1 MDYRELA
8 NKYLR
13 AETSLEEE
21 ELLREHSTE
30 ASSDA
35 ERAVGTILSHNA
47 AQREQGVNIRL
58 RQRGSSV
65 WSIASVLSLGV
76 VAIALTITL
85 RHSSTAEPNIYCYVN
100 GEAITSESQA
110 QLYAQQALSNIQ
122 SDELS
127 NEDILGTLFTFE

>member
-21 ELLREHSTE
+21 QLLREHSTE
-30 ASSDA
+30 ASSDE
-35 ERAVGTILSHNA
+35 ERAVAILSHNA

-58 RQRGSSV
+58 RQKGSSV
-65 WSIASVLSLGV
+65 WSIASVLSLCV

-110 QLYAQQALSNIQ
+110 QLYAQQVLSNIQ